1 MIINVILDSNPLQ
14 IELTSPVYNFAIE
27 TVHPLSF
34 DVEPPSGLN
43 FSIGGTQLNFDLNVP
58 QIVLPV
64 TAVFRQ
70 IISSVWGETPAGAID
85 GVNRTYTTTNPYI
98 ALGVYLNGLR
108 LRHSDDYV
116 ETGNQSFQLLNAP
129 LSGDSLSIDYIQP

>member
-1 MIINVILDSNPLQ
+1 MTVELIVDSNPIQ
-14 IELTSPVYNFAIE
+14 IELESPVYNFAIE
-27 TVHPLSF
+27 SPVLSF

-43 FSIGGTQLNFDLNVP
+43 FSIGEIQLNFDLNVP

-70 IISSVWGETPAGAID
+70 IISNVLGETPAGAID
-85 GVNRTYTTTNPYI
+85 GVNRTYTTANPYI
-98 ALGVYLNGLR
+98 ALAVFLNGLR
-108 LRHSDDYV
+108 LRHSNDYT
-116 ETGNQSFQLLNAP
+116 ETGNQSFQLLSAP

>member
-1 MIINVILDSNPLQ
+1 MTIDVILDNNPIQ
-14 IELTSPVYNFAIE
+14 VELESPVYNFAIE
-27 TVHPLSF
+27 SPVLSF
-34 DVEPPSGLN
+34 DAQSPSLN
-43 FSIGGTQLNFDLNVP
+43 FSAEPVQLNFDLNVP

-85 GVNRTYTTTNPYI
+85 GVNRTYTSANPYI